1 MVGDLLDLVGFGCAG
16 PLAVGLRV
24 AGTGLLD
31 LFETP
36 YKLSPLR
43 SVDPLAQKPSSDIIL
58 TLNPQVGQGDW
69 QALEAWLKLLFLHL
83 SLHNHTHTHTHTHK
97 HTHTRAQEKSC
108 SFPLAAVVVENK
120 HGYGPYP

>member
-1 MVGDLLDLVGFGCAG
+1 MVGGLLDLVGFGCAG

-24 AGTGLLD
+24 AGTGLLG

-83 SLHNHTHTHTHTHK
+83 SLHNHTHTHTHK